1 VRIVLLGPPGAG
13 KGTQARRL
21 SERYEIELI
30 GTGDLFRDHV
40 RNGTELGRLAKKY
53 MDAGELVPD
62 DVVMEMVVQ
71 ALGSS
76 QGFILDG
83 FPRTTAQAEALE
95 RRLEEMERP
104 LTAVLAFELPDELAV
119 KRIAGRRTCER
130 CGETTNVA
138 LDPPRVDGVCD
149 RCGGP
154 LVQRDD
160 DREETVRRR
169 LEVYHQSTAPLWDFY
184 RDRGLL
190 RVVEAVGP
198 EHEVTERAVRALG
211 ALEEEARP

>member
-21 SERYEIELI
+21 SERYGIELI

-62 DVVMEMVVQ
+62 DVVVEMVVQ

-76 QGFILDG
+76 HGFILDG

-95 RRLEEMERP
+95 QRLEEMGRP
-104 LTAVLAFELPDELAV
+104 LTAVLAFDLPDELAV
-119 KRIAGRRTCER
+119 KRIAGRRTCAG

-138 LDPPRVDGVCD
+138 LDPPRFDGVCD
-149 RCGGP
+149 RCGGA
-154 LVQRDD
+154 LIQRDD

-198 EHEVTERAVRALG
+198 EHEVTERAVRAL
-211 ALEEEARP
+211 AAPEQEARP